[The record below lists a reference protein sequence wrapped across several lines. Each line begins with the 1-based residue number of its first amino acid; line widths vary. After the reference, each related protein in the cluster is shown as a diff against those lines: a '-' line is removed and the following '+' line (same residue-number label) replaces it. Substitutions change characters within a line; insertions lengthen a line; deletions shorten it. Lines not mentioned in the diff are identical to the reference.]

1 VVPVA
6 TCNFHLQTQAL
17 AQKSQALTVKGK
29 EVEFHPAQF
38 SRLEPCA
45 DAKINLFFS
54 LALSF

>member
-1 VVPVA
+1 MPVA

-38 SRLEPCA
+38 SRLEESA
-45 DAKINLFFS
+45 DAKNYLFFS
-54 LALSF
+54 LTLSF